1 MNKDAG
7 VKINPLEE
15 ELQRWNAKEQLY
27 QKTLGASTTKSREY
41 LKVKYQHFRNLYQ
54 QYKNVKDKDLK
65 ASLKIIKAHLKAT
78 IRQLY
83 PRWQRISVDIA
94 RAVWNVATWLFKKPR
109 EVIIKTIAEQHQR
122 GRMNNTSYEAT
133 IKSANTQDATTEK
146 NTSQSQSQRLLKI
159 NRKNHERVMLNA
171 PRMGKGIS

>member
-7 VKINPLEE
+7 VKVNPLEE

-54 QYKNVKDKDLK
+54 QYKNVNDKDVK

-78 IRQLY
+78 RRQLY

-94 RAVWNVATWLFKKPR
+94 RTFWKVATWLFKNTR
-109 EVIIKTIAEQHQR
+109 EAAIRMIAKQSQR
-122 GRMNNTSYEAT
+122 GRMNNASYDAT
-133 IKSANTQDATTEK
+133 IKSANTQDSTTAK
-146 NTSQSQSQRLLKI
+146 DAFQAQSQRLLKI
-159 NRKNHERVMLNA
+159 KRKSHERVMLNA